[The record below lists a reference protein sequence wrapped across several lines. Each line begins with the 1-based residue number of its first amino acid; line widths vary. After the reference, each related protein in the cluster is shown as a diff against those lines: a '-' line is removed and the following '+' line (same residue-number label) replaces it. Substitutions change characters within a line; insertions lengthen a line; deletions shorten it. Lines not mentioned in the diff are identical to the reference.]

1 LNSGSSSASLIR
13 IAILAD
19 RRARVRSLAQML
31 EEDDRLEVINAYTLG
46 QADVLLAIDIPLDR
60 IPDGR
65 LPVVVLGVDRDVAVW
80 PANLRAVLPT
90 DVSDSEIIAALL
102 AAASNL
108 TVLTSGQAKQLLRL
122 APADDEQDPLI
133 EHLTPREL
141 EVLQMLAAGS
151 GNKDIAAALGISP
164 HTAKFHV
171 AQIIAKLDA
180 STRTEAVSIGIRR
193 GLIAI

>member
-1 LNSGSSSASLIR
+1 MNSGSSSASLIR

>member
-1 LNSGSSSASLIR
+1 LIR
-13 IAILAD
+13 VAIVAD
-19 RRARVRSLAQML
+19 SRARVQHLAQML
-31 EEDDRLEVINAYTLG
+31 EEDGRLEVVSPDGLSG
-46 QADVLLAIDIPLDR
+46 QADVLLAVEIPLDR
-60 IPDGR
+60 IPDGQV
-65 LPVVVLGVDRDVAVW
+65 PVVVLGVDREVAIW
-80 PANLRAVLPT
+80 PGNLRAALPS
-90 DVSDSEIIAALL
+90 DVSDSEIIAALV

-108 TVLTSGQAKQLLRL
+108 TVLTPGQAKQLLRL

-151 GNKDIAAALGISP
+151 GNKEIAAALGISP